1 MAQQS
6 VILVTGATGNV
17 GRQVVSQLLVT
28 GVAVRALARNPD
40 SAGLPDGV
48 EVVRG
53 DLTAPDTLDACLD
66 GVEAVF
72 LVWPFLTADA
82 APAVLEVVTKHARRI
97 VLLSVMVR
105 DDVEVQFSPIIQ
117 FHADLERMIKESG
130 LEWIFLR
137 CHLFATSAL
146 RWAPQIRANG
156 VVREPYGAAASP
168 VIHERDIA
176 AVAARVLTSGGHGGS
191 TYCLTGPQM
200 LTQVE
205 RVHAISEAIGRA
217 LRFEEISPEAARQKM
232 LTAGWP
238 PLVAD
243 SQLNAY
249 ALMATEPMLATTTVK
264 EITGT
269 PARTFREWAFDHAD
283 DFRRPPTTGNS

>member
-1 MAQQS
+1 
-6 VILVTGATGNV
+6 
-17 GRQVVSQLLVT
+17 
-28 GVAVRALARNPD
+28 VRDPALARNPD

-53 DLTAPDTLDACLD
+53 DLADPGALDACLD
-66 GVEAVF
+66 GSM
-72 LVWPFLTADA
+72 PFACPD
-82 APAVLEVVTKHARRI
+82 
-97 VLLSVMVR
+97 
-105 DDVEVQFSPIIQ
+105 
-117 FHADLERMIKESG
+117 
-130 LEWIFLR
+130 
-137 CHLFATSAL
+137 
-146 RWAPQIRANG
+146 PQ
-156 VVREPYGAAASP
+156 V
-168 VIHERDIA
+168 
-176 AVAARVLTSGGHGGS
+176 
-191 TYCLTGPQM
+191 

-205 RVHAISEAIGRA
+205 QVHVIGEAIGRA

-283 DFRRPPTTGNS
+283 DFRWPPTTGNR